1 MDTGLKLFARA
12 GLCWAVGLTLGLAV
26 PLFAQEEATPAD
38 PVPAEPAIES
48 ELPLEA
54 FDRAPSGRVLPRMGV
69 PVVDVQVTGNRRI
82 EQAAVRAAIHTE
94 PGSRASAALIAD
106 DIRRIYA
113 LGFFRDVLV
122 GADEV
127 PGGQVLT
134 YQVVENPIIRR
145 VTIAGN
151 ENLESKDITENL
163 TLTLGSTIDYPQL
176 IENQQRIAAM
186 YQQKGYYEAQVSY
199 AAEQLSAEAVSV
211 DYEVSEGR
219 KLRLVKVDFNGNEAF
234 SDSQLMRG
242 WETKPWGWTS
252 PISQFWDKSG
262 RYAEG
267 IFFQDRSKVRERYMN
282 NGYIRVDIS
291 EPRVE
296 VTDEG
301 IEVAMDISE
310 GPQFQVGTVG
320 IAGDSTLD
328 RDELLRYVRLDGGDV
343 FSRGT
348 LTDDVERVKYR
359 YADRGFYAAE
369 VKPRTDVDPDKL
381 TVDILFEVDK
391 GELFFVDW
399 IQVAGNTRT
408 RDKVVR
414 RELSLDEG
422 ALYSYGAVE
431 RSKARVRRLGYFE
444 EVNVEAEETDNG
456 NIGVTVDVVERPTG
470 SFSFGAG
477 FGSVDGLLLTTA
489 IRQDNLFGR
498 GYSVS
503 ASVDFGGR
511 RRFGSL
517 RFANRALFGT
527 PAGFS
532 VSGNINDW
540 EFSDFNQSVRG
551 FSFDVSYPLDEGETR
566 VSSGYGFSSRKIDD
580 FELEDSASLLQREE
594 LQGNTST
601 SLASFSLW
609 QDTRDD
615 IRFPRRGHNTSFNL
629 EFAGLGGDSEFVRV
643 GARSTFYYPMK
654 RFLGFDSTFVFN
666 SRIGWTVPFNKVTD
680 FDLPVCGSDIN
691 GDACALAVAN
701 ASFEEITRL
710 DDDIELPLS
719 ERFFLGGVGGFQL
732 RGFEQRSVGPRRATL
747 SSVRELRVRTFQGGM
762 EVNCD
767 TFSIAI
773 PSYTGG
779 INNMPTL
786 QAGSDEGA
794 VFAPSRTTRD
804 VNVGFDPVSRDC
816 QWQSER
822 ALTVPGGAE
831 SFLTTDVNGFNDL
844 DFTDVIGGNKM
855 FLMNLEL
862 RFPISEELGLEGSV
876 FFDMGNAF
884 SENES
889 INPADFRLGTG
900 VAATWFSPF
909 GPILLTMGVPLDPLE
924 DEKAG
929 VFEFSLGGQS
939 F

>member
-1 MDTGLKLFARA
+1 MKK
-12 GLCWAVGLTLGLAV
+12 LGLLLA
-26 PLFAQEEATPAD
+26 LLIAGFYGTASAQEVDTEAGA
-38 PVPAEPAIES
+38 VSEAGAELVAEPAIES
-48 ELPLEA
+48 QPSLDA
-54 FDRAPSGRVLPRMGV
+54 FDRAPSGRVLPTMGV
-69 PVVDVQVTGNRRI
+69 PVVDVRVIGNRRI
-82 EQAAVRAAIHTE
+82 EQAAVRAAIRTE
-94 PGSRASAALIAD
+94 PGSRANSGVIAD

-122 GADEV
+122 GADSV

-134 YQVVENPIIRR
+134 YQVIENPIIRR

-163 TLTLGSTIDYPQL
+163 TLTLGSTIDYPQV
-176 IENQQRIAAM
+176 IENKQRIGAM
-186 YQQKGYYEAQVSY
+186 YQQKGYYEAEVSY
-199 AAEQLSAEAVSV
+199 VVEQLSAEAVSV
-211 DYEVSEGR
+211 DYEVAEGR
-219 KLRLVKVDFNGNEAF
+219 KLRLVKVEFNGNEAY
-234 SDSQLMRG
+234 SDRQLMRG

-252 PISQFWDKSG
+252 SISHFWDKSG

-296 VTDEG
+296 VTDDG

-310 GPQFQVGTVG
+310 GPQFTVGSVG

-328 RDELLRYVRLDGGDV
+328 RDELLRYVALDDGDV

-359 YADRGFYAAE
+359 FADRGFYAAE

-444 EVNVEAEETDNG
+444 EVNVEAEETDDG

-477 FGSVDGLLLTTA
+477 FGSVDGFLLTTA

-503 ASVDFGGR
+503 ASVDFGGS

-517 RFANRALFGT
+517 RFANRALFGS

-540 EFSDFNQSVRG
+540 EFSDFDQSVRG

-601 SLASFSLW
+601 SLLNFSLW

-615 IRFPRRGHNTSFNL
+615 IRFPRNGHNTSFNL
-629 EFAGLGGDSEFVRV
+629 EFAGLGGDSEFLRL
-643 GARSTFYYPMK
+643 GGRSTFYKPMK
-654 RFLGFDSTFVFN
+654 RWLGFDSTFVFN
-666 SRIGWTVPFNKVTD
+666 SRIGWSLPFNKVTD
-680 FDLPVCGSDIN
+680 FDLPTCPGGAAADSPCGL
-691 GDACALAVAN
+691 ALADVN
-701 ASFEEITRL
+701 LEQITAL
-710 DDDIELPLS
+710 DDDLELPLS
-719 ERFFLGGVGGFQL
+719 ERYFLGGVGGFQL

-747 SSVRELRVRTFQGGM
+747 GSYQELPFRLRNNFSGGLIAQGACTNEFAIASTDPGEGRDFVFATAGNVREIGVDVAGGA
-762 EVNCD
+762 C
-767 TFSIAI
+767 
-773 PSYTGG
+773 SYGQENG
-779 INNMPTL
+779 L
-786 QAGSDEGA
+786 
-794 VFAPSRTTRD
+794 FAPATLG
-804 VNVGFDPVSRDC
+804 N
-816 QWQSER
+816 
-822 ALTVPGGAE
+822 E
-831 SFLTTDVNGFNDL
+831 SFLETDVDNFGDL

-862 RFPISEELGLEGSV
+862 RFPISEELGLEGSF

-884 SENES
+884 AENES

-900 VAATWFSPF
+900 VGATWFSPF
-909 GPILLTMGVPLDPLE
+909 GPILLTLGIPLDPLE
-924 DEKAG
+924 DEKAS